1 MVCSG
6 VNPEPKVHWIP
17 CGSSSGKESGGIG
30 GGGLNMRSEEE
41 LLYCCA
47 SSRSCKHA
55 VMACHN
61 RFGKHRS
68 CSGGRFGTPHQKG
81 AELSLNT
88 TGSMMRA
95 GPMVVVAAV
104 VVVT

>member
-1 MVCSG
+1 
-6 VNPEPKVHWIP
+6 
-17 CGSSSGKESGGIG
+17 
-30 GGGLNMRSEEE
+30 MRSAEE
-41 LLYCCA
+41 LLYCRA
-47 SSRSCKHA
+47 SSRNFKHA

-61 RFGKHRS
+61 TCGKHRS
-68 CSGGRFGTPHQKG
+68 CSEGRFGTSHHKG